1 MQPPIH
7 VRRPA
12 WLVEFQA
19 FIMRGNV
26 VDLAVGIIIGA
37 AFTGVVN
44 SLVKDLFTPVLGLLL
59 GGVDFSNIFVT
70 LKGQHTATLEA
81 AKAAGAVTFNV
92 GLFLNTVI
100 QFLIVA
106 FAVFWLVRVLNK
118 LYHPKT
124 DAPAAVTPTRDQAL
138 LEEIRDLLASR
149 PGSEALV
156 ARDVAGNP
164 AA

>member
-7 VRRPA
+7 VSVHRPA
-12 WLVEFQA
+12 WLTEFQA

-37 AFTGVVN
+37 AFTAIVN
-44 SLVKDLFTPVLGLLL
+44 SLVKDLFTPVLGLAL
-59 GGVDFSNIFVT
+59 GGVDFSNIFLT
-70 LKGQHTATLEA
+70 LRGPHTATLEA
-81 AKAAGAVTFNV
+81 AKAAGAVTLNV

-106 FAVFWLVRVLNK
+106 FAVFWLVRLLTR
-118 LYHPKT
+118 LYRPRP
-124 DAPAAVTPTRDQAL
+124 AEPAAVAPTRDQAL
-138 LEEIRDLLASR
+138 LEEIRDLLAR
-149 PGSEALV
+149 
-156 ARDVAGNP
+156 RP